1 MKRINKDTT
10 NKRINAV
17 KKLSL
22 FLYMVTLSPLSVAHE
37 GGHQLL
43 VADHGIF
50 MGIFLFSILFV
61 SRYLIRIGNQSS
73 SFISQRIKTNDDKKI
88 K

>member
-1 MKRINKDTT
+1 M
-10 NKRINAV
+10 A
-17 KKLSL
+17 
-22 FLYMVTLSPLSVAHE
+22 TLSPLSVAHE

-50 MGIFLFSILFV
+50 MGIFLFSLLFL
-61 SRYLIRIGNQSS
+61 SRYLIRTGNQSS
-73 SFISQRIKTNDDKKI
+73 SLISQRIKINDDKKL

>member
-1 MKRINKDTT
+1 M
-10 NKRINAV
+10 

-22 FLYMVTLSPLSVAHE
+22 FLFMVTLSPLCVAHE

-50 MGIFLFSILFV
+50 MGIFLFSLMFL
-61 SRYLIRIGNQSS
+61 SRYLIGTGNQSS
-73 SFISQRIKTNDDKKI
+73 SFISQRIETNDDKKI

>member
-1 MKRINKDTT
+1 M
-10 NKRINAV
+10 

-22 FLYMVTLSPLSVAHE
+22 FLFMVTLSPLNVAHE

-50 MGIFLFSILFV
+50 MGIFLFSLLFLT
-61 SRYLIRIGNQSS
+61 RYLIRTGNQSS

>member
-1 MKRINKDTT
+1 MKRINKYTT
-10 NKRINAV
+10 NKRISAV

-22 FLYMVTLSPLSVAHE
+22 FLYMVTLSPLSLAHE
-37 GGHQLL
+37 EGHQLL

-50 MGIFLFSILFV
+50 MGIFLLSLLFL
-61 SRYLIRIGNQSS
+61 SRYLIRTGNQSS

>member
-1 MKRINKDTT
+1 M
-10 NKRINAV
+10 

-22 FLYMVTLSPLSVAHE
+22 FLFMVTLSPLNVAHV

-50 MGIFLFSILFV
+50 MGIFLFSLLFLT
-61 SRYLIRIGNQSS
+61 RHLIRTRNQSS

>member
-1 MKRINKDTT
+1 M
-10 NKRINAV
+10 A
-17 KKLSL
+17 
-22 FLYMVTLSPLSVAHE
+22 TLSPLSVAHE

-50 MGIFLFSILFV
+50 MGIFLFSLLFL
-61 SRYLIRIGNQSS
+61 SRYLIRTGNQSS
-73 SFISQRIKTNDDKKI
+73 SLISHRIKINDDKKL

>member
-1 MKRINKDTT
+1 M
-10 NKRINAV
+10 

-22 FLYMVTLSPLSVAHE
+22 FLFMVTLSPLNVAHE

-50 MGIFLFSILFV
+50 MGIFLFSLLFLT
-61 SRYLIRIGNQSS
+61 RHLIRTRNQSS
-73 SFISQRIKTNDDKKI
+73 SFISQRIKINDDKKI

>member
-1 MKRINKDTT
+1 M
-10 NKRINAV
+10 

-22 FLYMVTLSPLSVAHE
+22 FLFMVTLSPLSVAHE

-50 MGIFLFSILFV
+50 MGILLFSLLFL
-61 SRYLIRIGNQSS
+61 SRYLIGTGNQSS
-73 SFISQRIKTNDDKKI
+73 SFISQRIKTNDDKKL

>member
-1 MKRINKDTT
+1 M
-10 NKRINAV
+10 

-22 FLYMVTLSPLSVAHE
+22 FLFMVTLSPLNVAHE

-50 MGIFLFSILFV
+50 MGIFLFSLLFLT
-61 SRYLIRIGNQSS
+61 RRLIRTRNQSS
-73 SFISQRIKTNDDKKI
+73 SFISQRIKINDDKKI

>member
-1 MKRINKDTT
+1 M
-10 NKRINAV
+10 

-22 FLYMVTLSPLSVAHE
+22 FLFMVTLSPLNVAHE

-50 MGIFLFSILFV
+50 MGIFLFSLLFV
-61 SRYLIRIGNQSS
+61 SRYLIRTGNQSS

>member
-1 MKRINKDTT
+1 M
-10 NKRINAV
+10 
-17 KKLSL
+17 KKLFL
-22 FLYMVTLSPLSVAHE
+22 FLFMVTLSPLGVAHE

-50 MGIFLFSILFV
+50 MGIFLFSLLFL
-61 SRYLIRIGNQSS
+61 SRHLIGIGNQSS

>member
-1 MKRINKDTT
+1 M
-10 NKRINAV
+10 

-22 FLYMVTLSPLSVAHE
+22 FLFMVTLSPLGVAHE

-50 MGIFLFSILFV
+50 MGIFLFSLLFL
-61 SRYLIRIGNQSS
+61 SRYLIGTGNQSS
-73 SFISQRIKTNDDKKI
+73 SFISQRIKTNDDKKL
-88 K
+88 

>member
-1 MKRINKDTT
+1 M
-10 NKRINAV
+10 

-22 FLYMVTLSPLSVAHE
+22 FLFMVTLSPLNVAHE